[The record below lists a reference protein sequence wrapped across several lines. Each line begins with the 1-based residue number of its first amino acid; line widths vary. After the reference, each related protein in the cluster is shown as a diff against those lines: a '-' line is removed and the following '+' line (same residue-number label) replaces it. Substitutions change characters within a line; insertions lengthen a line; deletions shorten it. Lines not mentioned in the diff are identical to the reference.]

1 MRVSSRP
8 AAAATLAAALVAAA
22 IAGCGSD
29 AAGGTTT
36 ATPTPTPP
44 NGAPNVTDRQQG
56 QFEKLRACLK
66 KQGAE
71 LPEPGGQAGSAPPQI
86 DQAAI
91 QACSKYAPS
100 GGPPGGGPPGGSPPG
115 AGGAVPGST
124 S

>member
-1 MRVSSRP
+1 MRVSGRP
-8 AAAATLAAALVAAA
+8 AGAATLAVALAAAAL
-22 IAGCGSD
+22 AGCGSD

-36 ATPTPTPP
+36 ATPTPP
-44 NGAPNVTDRQQG
+44 NGAPNLTDRQQG

-71 LPEPGGQAGSAPPQI
+71 LPEPGGHAGSAPPQI

-91 QACSKYAPS
+91 QACSRYAPS
-100 GGPPGGGPPGGSPPG
+100 GGPPGGGPPGGGPPG